1 MPTLDTLATRFAR
14 CVSLFRDPSA
24 KSEQKKEFRA
34 LLGLLQDTA
43 VTLRVDARESG
54 IELNGV
60 PCEGAGLAELVQRLD
75 LHGIGEIALPAAPPP
90 AQLFELLQALAD
102 QPGTHDV
109 TSRLAGGGADR
120 IRVEPAGPAS
130 PPAAVAPPGPAASPE
145 DFGGR
150 DPVVPSPDTPVDRK
164 SGKHGTEGILRG
176 ESWRDIKSVPL
187 DGVPLVTHDPP
198 PPPAADALPG
208 VVDRASRSG
217 KSGRDELLS
226 LSSERHP
233 EPELPH
239 AAPPPPR
246 APPSP
251 PEPGPPAVAERDR
264 APAARATRGDRVAL
278 PPGAADVLA
287 ELERNST
294 APNVGDLLAALI
306 DNAAAAAKLGR
317 FEQVLG
323 VIVGVIRVEEKVPE
337 ASGVR
342 RQYGIA
348 MRRFYTKPVLEGVS
362 RLLGAPK
369 HRAAAVA
376 ALQRGGAA
384 GVEVLMDVL
393 AAAPTVG
400 ERRAVFDALKH
411 MTEGTDQLVLMLEHS
426 QWFVVRNV
434 AELIG
439 ELGMEDAV
447 PALAKCLDHADERVR
462 KAVGLALAKIG
473 TRGAAEP
480 LRRALRDRSQEVRMQ
495 VAVGI
500 GGRKSSALAMPLVV
514 AMEEEKDEAVVR
526 ELILALG
533 RIGSPDAVQA
543 LIKWAQPTG
552 RFFGRKPSELR
563 VAAVEGLRL
572 AAGPAALGTLEGL
585 SDDGDRA
592 VREAASRAV
601 TELKRKSRR

>member
-14 CVSLFRDPSA
+14 CVSLFRDPTA
-24 KSEQKKEFRA
+24 KSEQKKEFRT
-34 LLGLLQDTA
+34 LVGLLQDAA
-43 VTLRVDARESG
+43 VTLRVGAGGVG

-60 PCEGAGLAELVQRLD
+60 PCEGEGLPVLVERLD
-75 LHGIGEIALPAAPPP
+75 LHGIGEIALPANPPP
-90 AQLFELLQALAD
+90 SQLFELLQALAD
-102 QPGTHDV
+102 QPGAHDV
-109 TSRLAGGGADR
+109 ASRLAAAGADGIR
-120 IRVEPAGPAS
+120 ITPGGQPSPLSTAAQPEPVAS
-130 PPAAVAPPGPAASPE
+130 TE

-150 DPVVPSPDTPVDRK
+150 EPVVPNPDTPVDRK
-164 SGKHGTEGILRG
+164 SGALGTAGILRG
-176 ESWRDIKSVPL
+176 ESMRDIKSVPL
-187 DGVPLVTHDPP
+187 EGVPLVTHDPP
-198 PPPAADALPG
+198 PPKAADALPG
-208 VVDRASRSG
+208 VVDRARPPRNSG
-217 KSGRDELLS
+217 TDELLS
-226 LSSERHP
+226 LSSERRV
-233 EPELPH
+233 EPD
-239 AAPPPPR
+239 PPR
-246 APPSP
+246 APSP
-251 PEPGPPAVAERDR
+251 PPAAPGPPAAAEHE
-264 APAARATRGDRVAL
+264 PARAAGATPTERVAL
-278 PPGAADVLA
+278 PPGAAETLA

-294 APNVGDLLAALI
+294 SPNVGDLLAALI
-306 DNAAAAAKLGR
+306 DHAAAATKLGR

-323 VIVGVIRVEEKVPE
+323 VIAGVIRVEERVPE
-337 ASGVR
+337 SSGVR

-348 MRRFYTKPVLEGVS
+348 LRRFYTKPVLEGLS
-362 RLLGAPK
+362 RLLAAPK
-369 HRAAAVA
+369 HRAAAVG

-411 MTEGTDQLVLMLEHS
+411 MTEGTDQLVHMLDHS
-426 QWFVVRNV
+426 EWFVVRNV

-439 ELGMEDAV
+439 ELGMDDAV
-447 PALAKCLDHADERVR
+447 PALGKRLDHPDERVR

-563 VAAVEGLRL
+563 VAAVEALRL
-572 AAGPAALGTLEGL
+572 AASPAALGTLEGL

-601 TELKRKSRR
+601 TELNRKKRR

>member
-1 MPTLDTLATRFAR
+1 MPTLDTLATRLAH

-24 KSEQKKEFRA
+24 KTEQKKEFRA
-34 LLGLLQDTA
+34 LLGLLQETA
-43 VTLRVDARESG
+43 VTLRLASGGSG

-60 PCEGAGLAELVQRLD
+60 PCEGAGVAVLVQRLD
-75 LHGIGEIALPAAPPP
+75 LHGIGEIALPVNPPP

-102 QPGTHDV
+102 QPGAHDV
-109 TSRLAGGGADR
+109 ASRLAAAGANR
-120 IRVEPAGPAS
+120 IRIAPA
-130 PPAAVAPPGPAASPE
+130 GPAASPSPAAPRGPVASSE
-145 DFGGR
+145 DFGAR
-150 DPVVPSPDTPVDRK
+150 EPVLPNPDTPVDRR
-164 SGKHGTEGILRG
+164 SGALGTEGILRG
-176 ESWRDIKSVPL
+176 ESMRDIKSVPL
-187 DGVPLVTHDPP
+187 KGVPLVTHDPP
-198 PPPAADALPG
+198 PPKAADALPG
-208 VVDRASRSG
+208 TVDRASRRG
-217 KSGRDELLS
+217 KGGAEELLS

-233 EPELPH
+233 GPVARGAAPSPPP
-239 AAPPPPR
+239 AAPP
-246 APPSP
+246 ASP
-251 PEPGPPAVAERDR
+251 PPVPDPPPAAEQEPAQ
-264 APAARATRGDRVAL
+264 APAAPAPSGARSAL

-287 ELERNST
+287 ELERHST
-294 APNVGDLLAALI
+294 AP
-306 DNAAAAAKLGR
+306 
-317 FEQVLG
+317 
-323 VIVGVIRVEEKVPE
+323 
-337 ASGVR
+337 
-342 RQYGIA
+342 RQYTIA
-348 MRRFYTKPVLEGVS
+348 LRRIYAKPVLEGLS

-411 MTEGTDQLVLMLEHS
+411 MTEGTDQLVHMLEHS

-439 ELGMEDAV
+439 ELGLEDAV
-447 PALAKCLDHADERVR
+447 PALGKCLDHADERVR

-480 LRRALRDRSQEVRMQ
+480 LRRALRDRSQEGRMQ
-495 VAVGI
+495 VALGI
-500 GGRKSSALAMPLVV
+500 GGRKSSALAKPLVV

-563 VAAVEGLRL
+563 VAAVDALRL
-572 AAGPAALGTLEGL
+572 AATAVALGTLEGL
-585 SDDGDRA
+585 SDDSDRG
-592 VREAASRAV
+592 VREAARQAV